1 MHRKPNYKRLVVL
14 SISTLAIS
22 LMARVFADGLEYL
35 STRTLNQSF
44 TQMQHG
50 LSNDEIDEFIL
61 GKSFFRIPWV
71 EAPSATTARDG
82 LGPLFSANTCVNC
95 HAKKWSW

>member
-22 LMARVFADGLEYL
+22 LMVRVFADGLEDL
-35 STRTLNQSF
+35 STRILNQSF
-44 TQMQHG
+44 TQAKPG
-50 LSNDEIDEFIL
+50 LSNEKVDEFIL

-71 EAPSATTARDG
+71 EAPSTT
-82 LGPLFSANTCVNC
+82 PNSSF
-95 HAKKWSW
+95 